1 MKRMPTSC
9 PAEVTLQVVG
19 GRWKVIILWFLLE
32 ETLRFSDLQRAVA
45 GITPKMLTQQLRE
58 LERDH
63 IVQRTVYPHVP
74 PKVEYSLTPLG
85 RSLKPIVEAMH
96 HWGLERVERQSE
108 SS

>member
-45 GITPKMLTQQLRE
+45 GITQKC
-58 LERDH
+58 
-63 IVQRTVYPHVP
+63 
-74 PKVEYSLTPLG
+74 
-85 RSLKPIVEAMH
+85 
-96 HWGLERVERQSE
+96 
-108 SS
+108 